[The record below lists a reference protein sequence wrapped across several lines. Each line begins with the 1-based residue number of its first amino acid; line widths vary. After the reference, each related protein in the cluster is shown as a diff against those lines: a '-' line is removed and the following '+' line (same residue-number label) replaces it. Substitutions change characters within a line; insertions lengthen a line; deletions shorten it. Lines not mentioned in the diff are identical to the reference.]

1 MKRTFHG
8 RVIETAMLLLGWPLA
23 LGFCFCY
30 LAASVSLDIAGRLI
44 GVWSES

>member
-1 MKRTFHG
+1 MKRTIPG
-8 RVIETAMLLLGWPLA
+8 RLIETAALLIGWPLA

-44 GVWSES
+44 GVLAD